1 MDGVESI
8 DGAKLGVVVVI
19 VLRGVV
25 ALITSV
31 DASDAVDSAVS
42 VVDFDG
48 TVVVDSV
55 DTSRVVVDVDAAAS
69 VDVAVFIVIVDKSG
83 EEFVLKLLGGSDE
96 EVLNDRVE
104 VSVVFVD
111 EIVWVGGIE
120 DGVCVIGED
129 SIVVNAVAVD

>member
-48 TVVVDSV
+48 TAVVDSV

-120 DGVCVIGED
+120 DGVCVIGDD

>member
-1 MDGVESI
+1 VDGVESI

-48 TVVVDSV
+48 TAVVDSV

-69 VDVAVFIVIVDKSG
+69 VDVAVFIVIVDKTG

-104 VSVVFVD
+104 LSVVIVD

-120 DGVCVIGED
+120 DGVCVIGDD

>member
-31 DASDAVDSAVS
+31 DASDVVDSAVS

-48 TVVVDSV
+48 TAVVDSV

-120 DGVCVIGED
+120 DGVCVIGDD

>member
-1 MDGVESI
+1 MDGVGSI
-8 DGAKLGVVVVI
+8 VGAKLGVVVVI

-42 VVDFDG
+42 VVDIDG
-48 TVVVDSV
+48 TAVVDSV
-55 DTSRVVVDVDAAAS
+55 DSSRVVVDVDAAAS

-111 EIVWVGGIE
+111 EIVWEGGIE